1 MKLLLWAAIG
11 FIVVMWLLRSNKVS
25 STGHA
30 SGTSSTS
37 KKDKLIEPMVQ
48 CAHCGVYIPASESV
62 TAASGKVFCSDE
74 HRLKHVGP

>member
-25 STGHA
+25 SAGHA
-30 SGTSSTS
+30 SGVSN
-37 KKDKLIEPMVQ
+37 KDKLIEPMVQ

-74 HRLKHVGP
+74 HRLKHAGS